1 VEAKWKDFAPRRAD
15 ACAIHPNEPETRMK
29 TLYAVL
35 ALAFLPTAAM
45 ASEVVDNFES
55 GENPNQWGWTNNGG
69 GAYII
74 EMTGGNP
81 GAWLDSGTPYFSDH
95 PNLTS
100 IPPEGTDLRTALASG
115 TLHSA
120 SLAFRQLLS
129 GCFPTYTSPSTF
141 SLELIDLHS
150 DPGGAVIEAH
160 TISGPSSIGAPR
172 RSMWV
177 HASFPIPSDSTDA
190 VPDGWE
196 LNAPPELNYTWQ
208 DLMQN
213 VDGIRFFVINP
224 DDFTFDAC
232 WRLGADN
239 VTVTYGSALA
249 PARAKPR

>member
-1 VEAKWKDFAPRRAD
+1 
-15 ACAIHPNEPETRMK
+15 MK
-29 TLYAVL
+29 TLAAAL
-35 ALAFLPTAAM
+35 ALTLLPAASM
-45 ASEVVDNFES
+45 AAQVTDNFES
-55 GENPNQWGWTNNGG
+55 GTNPNQWGWTNNGG
-69 GAYII
+69 GSFII

-81 GAWLDSGTPYFSDH
+81 GDWLDSGTPYFSDH

-100 IPPEGTDLRTALASG
+100 VPPEGTDLKTALASG

-120 SLAFRQLLS
+120 SFAFHQFRA

-141 SLELIDLHS
+141 SLELMDLHS

-160 TISGPSSIGAPR
+160 TMSGPPSIGVLQPA
-172 RSMWV
+172 MWV
-177 HASFPIPSDSTDA
+177 HASFAIPSDSTDPI
-190 VPDGWE
+190 PDGWE

-239 VTVTYGSALA
+239 VTVTYGNAVM
-249 PARAKPR
+249 PQPVPPKWRATPTH